1 MHVVCNIFYFRSKAL
16 LKRELLKAYAV
27 FYVSIASAPINCF
40 VEIYPFLRI
49 TKIFKAFI
57 NMIDIFDNI

>member
-1 MHVVCNIFYFRSKAL
+1 MPMQCFTF
-16 LKRELLKAYAV
+16 
-27 FYVSIASAPINCF
+27 FSIASAPINCF

-49 TKIFKAFI
+49 AKIFKAFI